1 MTPSP
6 DACNGKK
13 NPMRHV
19 RKWFHKAKSDKSDL
33 KSSATVVGE
42 GECVTTTHN
51 LKKKL
56 AGESSQSKK
65 VANDDPGDAA
75 GLGNSSQTPAEQS
88 KPQAPLSDHLD
99 AIVEQANL
107 LKKTESNIAT
117 SSSAKDFWPDRLWDE
132 AYKDIRKTNEG
143 LLIAYQKYLLK
154 QEDENQQ
161 GG

>member
-65 VANDDPGDAA
+65 VANNDPGDAA
-75 GLGNSSQTPAEQS
+75 SLGDSSQTPAEQS
-88 KPQAPLSDHLD
+88 KPQALSSDHLD

-107 LKKTESNIAT
+107 LKKRNQILQPLYLRST
-117 SSSAKDFWPDRLWDE
+117 SGQTGSGTRPTKTFGRLMKDF
-132 AYKDIRKTNEG
+132 
-143 LLIAYQKYLLK
+143 
-154 QEDENQQ
+154 
-161 GG
+161 